1 MRDLQKYKGII
12 PAFYACYEDTG
23 EVSEERTRRFAE
35 YCVAKNVRG
44 LYVGGSSGECIYQSV
59 EERKKTLAAV
69 MSVAKGKVTVI
80 AHVGCNNTLDSV
92 ELSRYAASL
101 GVDGVASI
109 PPIYFHLPDYMIE
122 RYWLD
127 IAEASGGAD
136 FFIYNIPQLAG
147 VSLTASLFKR
157 MIKHE
162 NVIGVKNSSMPIQD
176 IQMFKDIVGD
186 KGIVFNGPDEQ
197 LLGGLAV
204 GADAGIG
211 GTYGVMIDIYL
222 KIYEYFKA
230 GEMEKAKKLQ
240 NAACRIIYKMC
251 SCKGN
256 MYSVIKRILK
266 KRENLELG
274 GVRKPLLDVVSEDE
288 EIIDECVEM
297 IDGTLQSL

>member
-1 MRDLQKYKGII
+1 MRNLEKYKGII
-12 PAFYACYEDTG
+12 PAFYACYDDAG
-23 EVSEERTRRFAE
+23 EVSEERARRLAE
-35 YCVAKNVRG
+35 YFVAKKVRG

-59 EERKKTLAAV
+59 EERKKTLEAV

-80 AHVGCNNTLDSV
+80 AHVGCNNTRDSV
-92 ELSRYAASL
+92 ELAKHAASL

-127 IAEASGGAD
+127 IAEAAGGAD

-147 VSLTASLFKR
+147 VALSTSLFKR
-157 MIKHE
+157 MIQHE

-176 IQMFKDIVGD
+176 IQTFKDIVGD

-197 LLGGLAV
+197 LLGGLSV

-211 GTYGVMIDIYL
+211 GTYGVMTDLYL

-230 GEMEKAKKLQ
+230 GKMEKAKELQ
-240 NAACRIIYKMC
+240 TAACRIIYKMC

-274 GVRKPLLDVVSEDE
+274 GVRKPLLGVAPEDE
-288 EIIDECVEM
+288 EIIDECVKM
-297 IDGTLQSL
+297 IDEAMSLL